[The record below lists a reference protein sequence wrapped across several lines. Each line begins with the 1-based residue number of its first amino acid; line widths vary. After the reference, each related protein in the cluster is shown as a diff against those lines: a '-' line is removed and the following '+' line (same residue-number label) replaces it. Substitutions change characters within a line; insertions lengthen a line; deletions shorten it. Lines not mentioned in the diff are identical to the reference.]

1 MNKKTTSINRL
12 MGSILKLKSKSHMSI
27 TQLYLLKL
35 SKTVVIDYIY
45 PFLFRFL
52 KYADVMY

>member
-1 MNKKTTSINRL
+1 

-52 KYADVMY
+52 KYADIMY